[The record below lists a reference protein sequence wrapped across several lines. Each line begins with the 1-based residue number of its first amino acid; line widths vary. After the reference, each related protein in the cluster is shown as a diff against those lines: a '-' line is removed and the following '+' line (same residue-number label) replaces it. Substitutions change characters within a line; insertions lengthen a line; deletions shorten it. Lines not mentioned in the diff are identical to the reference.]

1 MRSLSFL
8 LLLIALGAPALA
20 EPYTVTDSRKNR
32 VVFPNGTASF
42 ADEVVEY
49 RPGSPGPRK
58 AGKTPAAVLGVP
70 DDPKKESSLV
80 LGVGGSVTVR
90 FTDNALVDVPG
101 PDLYLFEVGPDV
113 EATTVEISADGVT
126 WIAAGR
132 ADGSLSQIDL
142 QGCAVP
148 GEVYRYVRLT
158 DDPAQG
164 GKSGRSPGA
173 DIDAV
178 GAIGTAVLQQLSG
191 EVLFDFDSDRLK
203 PQADPL
209 LVELAAAITA
219 RDPEWVVVE
228 GHTDDRGGAEY
239 NRSLSQRRAQAVA
252 DRLAALGIPA
262 ARVTV
267 KGFGAS
273 RPVAPNTTEDGRSRN
288 RRVEVVLGPAR

>member
-1 MRSLSFL
+1 MRSLTL
-8 LLLIALGAPALA
+8 LLLVALTAPALA

-32 VVFPNGTASF
+32 VVFPNGPASF

-49 RPGSPGPRK
+49 RPGQPGPK
-58 AGKTPAAVLGVP
+58 KGGKTPSAVLGVP
-70 DDPKKESSLV
+70 DDPAKETSLV

-90 FTDNALVDVPG
+90 FVDNALVDVPG
-101 PDLYLFEVGPDV
+101 PDLYVFEVGPDI
-113 EATTVEISADGVT
+113 EATAVEISADGVT
-126 WIAAGR
+126 WIPAGR

-142 QGCAVP
+142 QGYAVP

-178 GAIGTAVLQQLSG
+178 GALGTAVLQQLSG

-209 LVELAAAITA
+209 LAELAAAITA
-219 RDPEWVVVE
+219 QDPTWVVVE
-228 GHTDDRGGAEY
+228 GHTDDQGTADY
-239 NRSLSQRRAQAVA
+239 NRGLSQRRAQAVA
-252 DRLAALGIPA
+252 DRLASLGIPA
-262 ARVTV
+262 ALLTV
-267 KGFGAS
+267 KGYGAS
-273 RPVAPNTTEDGRSRN
+273 RPLVPNTTDQGRSRN
-288 RRVEVVLGPAR
+288 RRVEIVLGPPQ

>member
-1 MRSLSFL
+1 MRGLSL
-8 LLLIALGAPALA
+8 LLLVALAAPAVA
-20 EPYTVTDSRKNR
+20 EPYTVIDSRKNR

-49 RPGSPGPRK
+49 RPGSPGPKK
-58 AGKTPAAVLGVP
+58 AGRTPSAVLGVP
-70 DDPKKESSLV
+70 DDPAKESSLV
-80 LGVGGSVTVR
+80 LGVGGSVTIR
-90 FTDNALVDVPG
+90 FTDNVLVDVPG
-101 PDLYLFEVGPDV
+101 PDLYVFEVGPDV
-113 EATTVEISADGVT
+113 EATAVEISADGIT
-126 WIAAGR
+126 WIPAGR

-178 GAIGTAVLQQLSG
+178 GAIGTAVLQHLSG

-209 LVELAAAITA
+209 LADLAAAITA
-219 RDPEWVVVE
+219 QGPAWVVVE
-228 GHTDDRGGAEY
+228 GHTDDRGTAEY
-239 NRSLSQRRAQAVA
+239 NGSLSQRRAQAVA
-252 DRLAALGIPA
+252 DRLAALGVPA
-262 ARVTV
+262 ALLTV
-267 KGFGAS
+267 KGYGAS
-273 RPVAPNTTEDGRSRN
+273 RPVAPNGSEEGRSRN
-288 RRVEVVLGPAR
+288 RRVDVVLGPPR